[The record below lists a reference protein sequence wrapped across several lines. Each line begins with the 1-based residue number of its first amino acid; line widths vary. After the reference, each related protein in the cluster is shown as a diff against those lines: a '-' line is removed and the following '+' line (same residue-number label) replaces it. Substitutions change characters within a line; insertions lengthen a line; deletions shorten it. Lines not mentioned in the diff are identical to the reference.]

1 MHICMQNMQNGIN
14 LLKVLIFRVW
24 RFQNRLWDAPE
35 TGQVPTSHQD
45 SLDRASLNPRDHY
58 PLRLKTDR
66 LTWKSSGPG
75 SKNDSPVPL
84 LPGQVPSSI
93 ISWSCGNFSPPL
105 KSGRAPLAGCSGV
118 GISLG
123 NISCHTFTSSPPRHS
138 TAPPQ
143 VWTLPTPEKSGPVP
157 VLTQN
162 FASRLSTQ
170 EFLANQ
176 FLLRPCGINHF
187 GSGSLKIWIYVVI
200 WTNP

>member
-1 MHICMQNMQNGIN
+1 M
-14 LLKVLIFRVW
+14 
-24 RFQNRLWDAPE
+24 
-35 TGQVPTSHQD
+35 PTSHQD

-66 LTWKSSGPG
+66 LTWKCSGPG

-84 LPGQVPSSI
+84 LPGQVLSSI
-93 ISWSCGNFSPPL
+93 ISWSCGNFSPPP

-143 VWTLPTPEKSGPVP
+143 VWTLPTPGNSGPVP

-187 GSGSLKIWIYVVI
+187 GSGSLKI
-200 WTNP
+200 